1 MRIAVPLS
9 GGKFNQHFG
18 QSTAFWV
25 CDVQGDPQ
33 AVTNGHELQLP
44 GEGGCGVIPAFLSQA
59 GVNLVIA
66 GGMGAGAHANL
77 ARCGIEA
84 IAGATG
90 GTPQQIVQDYLAGR
104 LAATGQLCQ
113 QHEAHGHGHQHRH
126 QNRHTHGETCCEDRR
141 S

>member
-9 GGKFNQHFG
+9 GGKFNAHFG

-25 CDVQGDPQ
+25 CDVEDGSQ
-33 AVTNGHELQLP
+33 AITSERELPLP
-44 GEGGCGVIPAFLSQA
+44 GEGGCGVIPGVLSRE

-66 GGMGAGAHANL
+66 GGMGAGAVANL

-84 IAGATG
+84 VTGATG

-104 LAATGQLCQ
+104 LVSTGAVCQ
-113 QHEAHGHGHQHRH
+113 HHEGHGHGHGHGHQHRH
-126 QNRHTHGETCCEDRR
+126 GENCCEDRR